1 MTTGEFAELV
11 YKMRKAQ
18 KQYFRT
24 RSQSALTESKSY
36 EKEVDRILEKR
47 QKRETERQTPSLF

>member
-1 MTTGEFAELV
+1 MTTGEFADLV

-24 RSQSALTESKSY
+24 RSQNALTDSRSY
-36 EKEVDRILEKR
+36 EKK
-47 QKRETERQTPSLF
+47 